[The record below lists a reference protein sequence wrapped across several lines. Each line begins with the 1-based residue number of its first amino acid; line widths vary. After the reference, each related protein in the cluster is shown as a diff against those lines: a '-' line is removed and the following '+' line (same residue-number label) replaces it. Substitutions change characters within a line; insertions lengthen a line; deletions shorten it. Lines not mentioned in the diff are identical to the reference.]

1 MKNTLAKI
9 VRNNKQLASKASS
22 YSVSSQRGAFLTA
35 SSTVECTTNAQSLK
49 LLRTPS
55 SYSYKQFST
64 SVPKNFETTSH
75 LTAPSQESSGEQK
88 EHYFNKILIA
98 NRGEIACR
106 IIKTCR
112 KLGIKTVAVYSDAD
126 ANNKHVRMADESVYI
141 GGSSPADSYL
151 RADRIIA
158 AMKKTG
164 AEAVHP
170 GFGFLSENASFA
182 KAIEESGLVFI
193 GPPSSAISAMGD
205 KIESKII
212 AEKAKVNIIPGYQ
225 GEVHSADEAVA
236 IAEKI
241 GYPAM
246 IKASAGGGGKGMRI
260 AYTPEELREG
270 FRLSQEEAIRNFGS
284 DKMLIERFVENPRHI
299 EIQIICDQHGNYLYL
314 PERECSIQR
323 RNQKVIEE
331 APSSVIDEQTRKAM
345 GEQAV
350 ALAKEVGYYS
360 AGTVEM
366 LIDQNKN
373 FYFLEMN
380 TRLQVEHPITEFI
393 TGIDLVEQMI
403 RVAAKKPLLLK
414 QKDIKITGHATECR
428 VYAEDP
434 MHNFA
439 PSVGTLHTY
448 IEPKDD
454 EGRTRVDSGILEGSE
469 ISVFYDPMIS
479 KLITY
484 GKDRIDSINRMVEAL
499 DIYVIQGVRHNISLL
514 RDILVTEDY
523 RKGNITTKFIP
534 KHYPE
539 GFKGIKLTSD
549 QKGSLIASVGL
560 MEYISSRRDFQV
572 TGQLPRA
579 QAPKTTELVVNID
592 KESYPVAITQE
603 KGKYIVELKNQLYVA
618 KTNWVYGTPI
628 FRAVLNDTNSVIV
641 QVGERK
647 GTSQKVS
654 FMGTEFKF
662 EVRTPKEQEL
672 HKHMPVIIPPDLSK
686 MLIAPMP
693 GAIVSVSVKPGQ
705 KVVANQELVVMEAM
719 KMQNVL
725 RAAGEGVVKS
735 VNVKPGD
742 IVGNEAILVEFE

>member
-1 MKNTLAKI
+1 MKKAVSKVI
-9 VRNNKQLASKASS
+9 ANKKV
-22 YSVSSQRGAFLTA
+22 VSTANRGALVVSANECKTNKVNNNNIIR
-35 SSTVECTTNAQSLK
+35 SSFAQKHFSTTI
-49 LLRTPS
+49 PS
-55 SYSYKQFST
+55 SMFQTST
-64 SVPKNFETTSH
+64 YFRAS
-75 LTAPSQESSGEQK
+75 ESADQQPK

-106 IIKTCR
+106 IIKTCK

-126 ANNKHVRMADESVYI
+126 ANNKHVRMADEAVYI
-141 GGSSPADSYL
+141 GGSSPSESYL

-170 GFGFLSENASFA
+170 GFGFLSENSTFA
-182 KAIEESGLVFI
+182 KAIEECGLVFI

-212 AEKAKVNIIPGYQ
+212 AEKAKVNIIPGHQ
-225 GEVHSADEAVA
+225 GEVHSADESIE
-236 IAEKI
+236 IAAKI
-241 GYPAM
+241 GYPVM

-270 FRLSQEEAIRNFGS
+270 FRLSQEEAIRNFAS

-350 ALAKEVGYYS
+350 ALAREVGYYS

-380 TRLQVEHPITEFI
+380 TRLQVEHPITEYI

-434 MHNFA
+434 MNNFS

-448 IEPKDD
+448 IEPKDE

-484 GKDRIDSINRMVEAL
+484 GKDRLDSINRMVEAL

-523 RKGNITTKFIP
+523 RKGAITTKFIP
-534 KHYPE
+534 QHYPE
-539 GFKGIKLTSD
+539 GFKGIKLSTEGKS
-549 QKGSLIASVGL
+549 SLIASVGL
-560 MEYISSRRDFQV
+560 MEFITKKKEFEV

-579 QAPKTTELVVNID
+579 QSPKTAKLVVTVD
-592 KESYPVAITQE
+592 KETYPIAITQE
-603 KGKYIVELKNQLYVA
+603 KGKFIVELKNQLYVA
-618 KTNWVYGTPI
+618 KTNWVFGTPI
-628 FRAVLNDTNSVIV
+628 FRAVLNDANSVIV

-647 GTSQKVS
+647 GTTQFVS

-662 EVRTPKEQEL
+662 DIRTPKEQEL
-672 HKHMPVIIPPDLSK
+672 HKYMPVIIPPDRSK

-693 GAIVSVSVKPGQ
+693 GAIVSVAVKPGQ
-705 KVVANQELVVMEAM
+705 KVLPNQELVVIEAM

-725 RAAGEGVVKS
+725 RAPGEATVKEVKVKS
-735 VNVKPGD
+735 GD
-742 IVGNEAILVEFE
+742 IVGNEAVLVTFE

>member
-1 MKNTLAKI
+1 MKNVARIISSKKLAKSSS
-9 VRNNKQLASKASS
+9 RALALASTQECKNSLI
-22 YSVSSQRGAFLTA
+22 R
-35 SSTVECTTNAQSLK
+35 STTGFA
-49 LLRTPS
+49 TPQQQ
-55 SYSYKQFST
+55 QFST
-64 SVPKNFETTSH
+64 FINPSVFKTTNYVRAPETNDQ
-75 LTAPSQESSGEQK
+75 PK

-98 NRGEIACR
+98 NRGEIAVR

-126 ANNKHVRMADESVYI
+126 ANNKHVRMADEAVYI

-151 RADRIIA
+151 RANRIIA
-158 AMKKTG
+158 AMKQTG

-182 KAIEESGLVFI
+182 KAIEDAGLVFI

-212 AEKAKVNIIPGYQ
+212 AERAKVNIIPGHQ
-225 GEVHSADEAVA
+225 GEVFSADECIKIA
-236 IAEKI
+236 AEKI
-241 GYPAM
+241 GYPVM

-260 AYTPEELREG
+260 AYNEQELREG
-270 FRLSQEEAIRNFGS
+270 FRLSQDEAIRNFGS

-331 APSSVIDEQTRKAM
+331 APSSVIDEATRKAM

-350 ALAKEVGYYS
+350 ALAKEVGYFS

-366 LIDQNKN
+366 LIDSNKN

-414 QKDIKITGHATECR
+414 QKDIKITGHATESR

-434 MHNFA
+434 MNNFS

-448 IEPKDD
+448 IEPRDD
-454 EGRTRVDSGILEGSE
+454 EGRIRVDSGILEGSE

-479 KLITY
+479 KTIAY
-484 GKDRIDSINRMVEAL
+484 GKDRMESINRMVEAL
-499 DIYVIQGVRHNISLL
+499 DTYVIQGVRHNISLL

-523 RKGNITTKFIP
+523 RKGNITTKFIQ

-539 GFKGIKLTSD
+539 GFKGIKLSSD
-549 QKGSLIASVGL
+549 AKSSLIASVGL
-560 MEYISSRRDFQV
+560 MEYIANRRDFQI

-579 QAPKTTELVVNID
+579 QPPKTTKLFVNID
-592 KESYPVAITQE
+592 KEAYPVSITQE
-603 KGKYIVELKNQLYVA
+603 KGKYIVEFKDHLYVA
-618 KTNWVYGTPI
+618 KTSWVVGTPI
-628 FRAVLNDTNSVIV
+628 FRAVLNDNQSVIV

-647 GTSQKVS
+647 GTTQFVS

-662 EVRTPKEQEL
+662 DIRTPKEQEL
-672 HKHMPVIIPPDLSK
+672 HKHMPVIIPPDRSK

-693 GAIVSVSVKPGQ
+693 GAIVSVAVQPGQ
-705 KVVANQELVVMEAM
+705 KVLAHQELVVIEAM

-725 RAAGEGVVKS
+725 KSSTEGIIKEIKVKA
-735 VNVKPGD
+735 GD
-742 IVGNEAILVEFE
+742 IVGNEAVLITFE